1 MWERQLAAFENFLK
15 KSCVIYGISCRF
27 VINYYRMLFVRK
39 SKTEYRKIEK
49 YMKILVL
56 GDVSR
61 SSSCKYVCDKLWRF
75 RKENGID
82 LAIVNGENS
91 AEQNGIDRAS
101 AEMLFSAGAD
111 VITTGNHAFK
121 RYEAK
126 GLFEEERMLLRPAN
140 YPGSVAGEGA
150 VLTDAAGMT
159 VLVINLLG
167 VVMMDPLENP
177 FFTIEKILKKYEGK
191 YDVSVLDFHAEATS
205 EKQALAHYLD
215 GRITLFFGTHTHVQ
229 TADECI
235 LPKGTAYITDVGMC
249 GPDFSVL
256 GIKPECIIE
265 KMTTCLPVKFIPST
279 NKVTAHGIIVEIDRK
294 TKKAVSIE
302 RITF

>member
-1 MWERQLAAFENFLK
+1 MAAGERK
-15 KSCVIYGISCRF
+15 KKKEGKR
-27 VINYYRMLFVRK
+27 
-39 SKTEYRKIEK
+39 E
-49 YMKILVL
+49 MKILIL

-61 SSSCKYVCDKLWRF
+61 SLSCKYVCEKLWRY

-82 LAIVNGENS
+82 FVIVNGENC
-91 AEQNGIDRAS
+91 AEQNGIDRTS
-101 AEMLFSAGAD
+101 AEMLFSAGTD

-126 GLFEEERMLLRPAN
+126 TLFEEEKMLLRPAN
-140 YPGSVAGEGA
+140 YPGSVPGEGA
-150 VLTDAAGMT
+150 VLTEADGLT

-177 FFTIEKILKKYEGK
+177 FFTIEKILTHYQGK
-191 YDVSVLDFHAEATS
+191 YDISVLDFHAEATS
-205 EKQALAHYLD
+205 EKLALAHYLD
-215 GRITLFFGTHTHVQ
+215 GRLTVFFGTHTHVA

-256 GIKPECIIE
+256 GIRAESIIE
-265 KMTTCLPVKFIPST
+265 KMTTGLPVKFIPST

-294 TKKAVSIE
+294 KKKATSIQ

>member
-1 MWERQLAAFENFLK
+1 
-15 KSCVIYGISCRF
+15 
-27 VINYYRMLFVRK
+27 
-39 SKTEYRKIEK
+39 
-49 YMKILVL
+49 MKILVL
-56 GDVSR
+56 GDISR
-61 SSSCKYVCDKLWRF
+61 SLSTKYVSERLWKY
-75 RKENGID
+75 RKEKGID
-82 LAIVNGENS
+82 FVVVNGENS
-91 AEQNGIDRAS
+91 AEQNGIDGAS
-101 AEMLFSAGAD
+101 ADMLFSAGAD

-126 GLFEEERMLLRPAN
+126 TLFEEEKMLLRPAN
-140 YPGSVAGEGA
+140 YPGIVPGEGA
-150 VLTDAAGMT
+150 VLADAAGLT

-167 VVMMDPLENP
+167 VVMMEPLENP
-177 FFTIEKILKKYEGK
+177 FFTVEKILKKYEGK
-191 YDVSVLDFHAEATS
+191 YDISVLDFHAEATS

-256 GIKPECIIE
+256 GIKPESIIE
-265 KMTTCLPVKFIPST
+265 KMTTALPVKFIPST
-279 NKVTAHGIIVEIDRK
+279 NKVTAHGIIVDIDRK

>member
-1 MWERQLAAFENFLK
+1 
-15 KSCVIYGISCRF
+15 
-27 VINYYRMLFVRK
+27 
-39 SKTEYRKIEK
+39 
-49 YMKILVL
+49 MKILVL
-56 GDVSR
+56 GDISR
-61 SSSCKYVCDKLWRF
+61 SLSCKYVSERLWKYRKDK
-75 RKENGID
+75 GID
-82 LAIVNGENS
+82 LVIVNGENS

-101 AEMLFSAGAD
+101 ADMLFSAGAD

-126 GLFEEERMLLRPAN
+126 TLFEEEKMLLRPAN
-140 YPGSVAGEGA
+140 FPGMVPGEGA

-167 VVMMDPLENP
+167 VVMMEPLENP
-177 FFTIEKILKKYEGK
+177 FFTVEKILSKYKGQ
-191 YDVSVLDFHAEATS
+191 YDISVLDFHAEATS

-265 KMTTCLPVKFIPST
+265 KMTTGLPVKFIPSA
-279 NKVTAHGIIVEIDRK
+279 NKVTAHGIIVDIDRK
-294 TKKAVSIE
+294 TKKATAIE
-302 RITF
+302 RIAF

>member
-1 MWERQLAAFENFLK
+1 MDREK
-15 KSCVIYGISCRF
+15 
-27 VINYYRMLFVRK
+27 RK
-39 SKTEYRKIEK
+39 RKTERMMD
-49 YMKILVL
+49 MKILIL
-56 GDVSR
+56 GDISR
-61 SSSCKYVCDKLWRF
+61 SLSCKYVCDKLWRY
-75 RKENGID
+75 RKDNHID
-82 LAIVNGENS
+82 FVIVNGENS

-101 AEMLFSAGAD
+101 ADMLFSAGAD

-126 GLFEEERMLLRPAN
+126 SLFEEEKMLLRPAN
-140 YPGSVAGEGA
+140 YPGSVPGEGA

-167 VVMMDPLENP
+167 VVMMEPLENP
-177 FFTIEKILKKYEGK
+177 FVTVEKILARYKGE
-191 YDVSVLDFHAEATS
+191 YDISILDFHAEATS

-215 GRITLFFGTHTHVQ
+215 GRITAFFGTHTHVA

-279 NKVTAHGIIVEIDRK
+279 NKITAHGIIVDVDQK
-294 TKKAVSIE
+294 TKKATSIQ

>member
-1 MWERQLAAFENFLK
+1 
-15 KSCVIYGISCRF
+15 
-27 VINYYRMLFVRK
+27 
-39 SKTEYRKIEK
+39 
-49 YMKILVL
+49 MKILIL

-61 SSSCKYVCDKLWRF
+61 SLSCAYVCERLWRY

-82 LAIVNGENS
+82 FVVVNGENS
-91 AEQNGIDRAS
+91 AEQNGIDRMS
-101 AEMLFSAGAD
+101 ADMLFSAGAD

-126 GLFEEERMLLRPAN
+126 SLFEEQKMLLRPAN
-140 YPGSVAGEGA
+140 YPGIVPGEGA
-150 VLTDAAGMT
+150 VLTDTAGLSI
-159 VLVINLLG
+159 LVVNLLG
-167 VVMMDPLENP
+167 VIMMEPLENP
-177 FFTIEKILKKYEGK
+177 FFTIEKILTKYKGE
-191 YDVSVLDFHAEATS
+191 YDISILDFHAEATS

-215 GRITLFFGTHTHVQ
+215 GRITLFYGTHTHVA

-265 KMTTCLPVKFIPST
+265 KMTTGLPVKFIPSQ
-279 NKVTAHGIIVEIDRK
+279 NKITAHGIIAEIDHK
-294 TKKAVSIE
+294 TKKATSIR

>member
-1 MWERQLAAFENFLK
+1 
-15 KSCVIYGISCRF
+15 
-27 VINYYRMLFVRK
+27 
-39 SKTEYRKIEK
+39 
-49 YMKILVL
+49 MKILIL

-61 SSSCKYVCDKLWRF
+61 SSSCEYVSERLWKYRNQ
-75 RKENGID
+75 NGID
-82 LAIVNGENS
+82 LAVVNGENS
-91 AEQNGIDRAS
+91 AESNGIDRIS
-101 AEMLFSAGAD
+101 CDMLFSGGAD

-126 GLFEEERMLLRPAN
+126 SLFEEQKMLLRPAN
-140 YPGSVAGEGA
+140 FPGCVPGEGA
-150 VLTDAAGMT
+150 VLIDAAGMT

-167 VVMMDPLENP
+167 VVMMEPLENP
-177 FFTIEKILKKYEGK
+177 FFTIEKILASYKGK
-191 YDVSVLDFHAEATS
+191 YDISVLDFHAEATS

-215 GRITLFFGTHTHVQ
+215 GRITLFYGTHTHVA

-235 LPKGTAYITDVGMC
+235 LPNGTAYITDVGMC

-265 KMTTCLPVKFIPST
+265 KMTTGLPVKFTPSQ
-279 NKVTAHGIIVEIDRK
+279 NKVTAHGIIAEIDNK
-294 TKKAVSIE
+294 TKKASSIQ

>member
-1 MWERQLAAFENFLK
+1 MRQSLMTIE
-15 KSCVIYGISCRF
+15 S
-27 VINYYRMLFVRK
+27 
-39 SKTEYRKIEK
+39 EK
-49 YMKILVL
+49 YMKPMKILVL

-61 SSSCKYVCDKLWRF
+61 SAGTAYVSAKLWRY
-75 RKENGID
+75 RKENEIS
-82 LAIVNGENS
+82 LVIVNGENS

-101 AEMLFSAGAD
+101 ADQLLSAGAD

-126 GLFEEERMLLRPAN
+126 HLFEENKNILRPAN
-140 YPGSVAGEGA
+140 FPDRVAGEGA
-150 VLTDAAGMT
+150 VLFDVEGMT
-159 VLVINLLG
+159 VLIVNLLG
-167 VVMMDPLENP
+167 VIMMEPLENP

-191 YDVSVLDFHAEATS
+191 YDLSVLDIHAEATS
-205 EKQALAHYLD
+205 EKIALAHYLD
-215 GRITLFFGTHTHVQ
+215 GRMTLVYGTHTHVA
-229 TADECI
+229 TADECL
-235 LPKGTAYITDVGMC
+235 LPRGTAYITDVGMC

-265 KMTTCLPVKFIPST
+265 KMTTGLPVKFIPGD
-279 NKVTAHGIIVEIDRK
+279 NKITAHGINVEVDRK

>member
-1 MWERQLAAFENFLK
+1 
-15 KSCVIYGISCRF
+15 
-27 VINYYRMLFVRK
+27 
-39 SKTEYRKIEK
+39 
-49 YMKILVL
+49 MKILVL
-56 GDVSR
+56 GDISR
-61 SSSCKYVCDKLWRF
+61 ASSCKYVCDRLWRY
-75 RKENGID
+75 RKDNGID
-82 LAIVNGENS
+82 FVVVNGENC
-91 AEQNGIDRAS
+91 AETNGIDKRS

-126 GLFEEERMLLRPAN
+126 SLFDEETMLLRPAN
-140 YPGSVAGEGA
+140 YPGSVPGEGA

-167 VVMMDPLENP
+167 VVMMEPLENP
-177 FFTIEKILKKYEGK
+177 FFTVERILSRYQGK
-191 YDVSVLDFHAEATS
+191 YDISILDFHAEATS
-205 EKQALAHYLD
+205 EKQALAFYLD
-215 GRITLFFGTHTHVQ
+215 GRISLFYGTHTHVA

-265 KMTTCLPVKFIPST
+265 KMTTGLPVKFIPST
-279 NKVTAHGIIVEIDRK
+279 NTVTAHGIEVEIDRK
-294 TKKAVSIE
+294 TKKAISIR